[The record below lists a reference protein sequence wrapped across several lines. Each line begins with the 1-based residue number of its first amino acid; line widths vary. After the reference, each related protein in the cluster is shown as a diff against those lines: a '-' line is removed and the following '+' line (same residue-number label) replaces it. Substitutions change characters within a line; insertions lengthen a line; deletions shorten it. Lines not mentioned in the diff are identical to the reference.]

1 MARAKTPDEI
11 QADIDKKKAKL
22 KQLEKK
28 KQLALARQSEA
39 DRKRRNHALITWGAW
54 IESAC
59 GGDWAGVDSRLL
71 HAMLDRYGNAYRK
84 LNDHPGRSA
93 KDAADELREYE
104 RELRNGGKAEQQP
117 QGEGKPAKKADKYPE
132 PDPAKIEAARAR
144 IAEAARKGASDGN

>member
-11 QADIDKKKAKL
+11 QADIDKQKAKL

-104 RELRNGGKAEQQP
+104 RELRNGGKAEASADAAEAGVADAVEDL
-117 QGEGKPAKKADKYPE
+117 GEPSHKRGIN
-132 PDPAKIEAARAR
+132 IEALCGLDVGMD
-144 IAEAARKGASDGN
+144 EDD